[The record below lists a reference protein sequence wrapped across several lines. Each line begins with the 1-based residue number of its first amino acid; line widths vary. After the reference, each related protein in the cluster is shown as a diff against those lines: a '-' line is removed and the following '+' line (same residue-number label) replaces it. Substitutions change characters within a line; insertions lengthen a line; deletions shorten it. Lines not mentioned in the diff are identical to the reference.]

1 MRLSTKLSMLI
12 GAKARMDGELSPLLI
27 RADAS
32 GRIGTG
38 HIMRCIA
45 LAQAWQVR
53 GGQVTFLSHC
63 KSEALHQRIID
74 EGFDFISI
82 ENPHPDPSDLSH
94 TLEILR
100 QLKTQNSKLKTW
112 VIIVGYHFTPN
123 YQKAIRENGYRLLV
137 IDDTAHQDHYH
148 ADILLNQ
155 NIHASSLRYY
165 CDRDTVKLLGC
176 EYVLLRREFL
186 KYKDWKRVIPDKAN
200 KILVTMGGSDPDNV
214 TLKVIQALQVIDIPD
229 LEVKLIVGPSNPHV
243 QELQSA
249 ISNQQSKINILH
261 DPPNIPEL
269 MLWADIAISAG
280 GSTCWELAFTG
291 LPNIILILAENQTRI
306 AEGLNN
312 AGVAINLGWHN
323 KLTDEKIAEAI
334 ERMITSYEMRGVMS
348 LLGQK
353 LVGGYGSSK
362 VSEIMKEE
370 IS

>member
-1 MRLSTKLSMLI
+1 
-12 GAKARMDGELSPLLI
+12 MDGKLSPLLI
-27 RADAS
+27 RADAN

-38 HIMRCIA
+38 HVMRCIA
-45 LAQAWQVR
+45 LAQAWQAP

-63 KSEALHQRIID
+63 ESEALHQRIID

-112 VIIVGYHFTPN
+112 VIMDGYHFTPS
-123 YQKAIRENGYRLLV
+123 YQKTICEISIRLLV
-137 IDDTAHQDHYH
+137 VDDMNHLPYYH

-155 NIHASSLRYY
+155 NIHASDLHYN
-165 CDRDTVKLLGC
+165 CDADTTLLLGTR
-176 EYVLLRREFL
+176 YVLLRREFL
-186 KYKDWKRVIPDKAN
+186 KYRDFERQTPERAKN
-200 KILVTMGGSDPDNV
+200 ILVTLGGADPDNV

-249 ISNQQSKINILH
+249 ICNRQSKVNILR

-269 MLWADIAISAG
+269 MIWADIAISAG

-291 LPNIILILAENQTRI
+291 SPNIILILAENQARI
-306 AEGLNN
+306 AEGLNT
-312 AGVAINLGWHN
+312 AGVAINLEWHN
-323 KLTDEKIAEAI
+323 KLTDAKIAEAI
-334 ERMITSYEMRGVMS
+334 EKMITNYEMRGVMS

-353 LVGGYGSSK
+353 LVDGYGSSK
-362 VSEIMKEE
+362 VSEIMKVE